1 MRTDAKLRC
10 RSARLCEVGAMC
22 DAAIRKCDVV
32 RYSVRCCDARSRY
45 DVERDEV
52 RCEVEIRGRTGRGTM
67 RCDARFDVERGLYC
81 APPIPRQSARNT
93 RTPRGLRTD

>member
-52 RCEVEIRGRTGRGTM
+52 RCDAM
-67 RCDARFDVERGLYC
+67 RCDARSRFEVEWDEVRCDAMRGSMS
-81 APPIPRQSARNT
+81 R
-93 RTPRGLRTD
+93 